1 MPRKTLIKNAQ
12 LINEGRVYSSDV
24 RICNERIENIAGS
37 ITPSGSDKVVDAS
50 GFYLLPGMIDDQVHF
65 REPGLTHKGTIASE
79 SRAAVAGGIT
89 SFMEMPNVNPS
100 TTTIEALENKYEI
113 ARESSLA
120 NYAFYLGATENNIEQ
135 IKRLDPS
142 KYCGVKVFMGA
153 STGNLLVEDQAALED
168 IFREAPTLIVTH
180 CESGPVIAKNLAR
193 IKELHRPIVITD
205 HAVIRDA
212 EACFAS
218 SSLAVN
224 LAKRHGSQL
233 HVLHITTA
241 KELSL
246 FDPGPVSNKSIT
258 AEACI
263 HHLWFSDRDYAELGN
278 LIKCNPAIKSEDD
291 RNALIQALRE
301 DRIDIIAT
309 DHAPHTWEEKQ
320 VDYPQAPAGL
330 PLVQH
335 ALLTLFDQ
343 VTHKRMSLSQLVEKT
358 AHNPAIRYGVIDRG
372 YIREGYFADLVLV
385 DMETPFTVTPEN
397 IFYHCGWS
405 PFMGYRFS
413 SSIAGTWVNGQ
424 LVFDGQK
431 LIECPGVSRRLEF
444 KVMR

>member
-1 MPRKTLIKNAQ
+1 MARKILIKNAQ
-12 LINEGRVYSSDV
+12 LVNEGRVFSSDV
-24 RICNERIENIAGS
+24 RICDERIENISVS
-37 ITPSGSDKVVDAS
+37 ITPSGSEEVVDAS
-50 GFYLLPGMIDDQVHF
+50 GLYLLPGMIDDQVHF

-100 TTTIEALENKYEI
+100 TTTIEALERKYEI
-113 ARESSLA
+113 ARKSSIA
-120 NYAFYLGATENNIEQ
+120 NYAFYLGATESNVEE

-142 KYCGVKVFMGA
+142 KHCGVKVFMGA
-153 STGNLLVEDQAALED
+153 STGNLLVEDPTALED

-193 IKELHRPIVITD
+193 IEALNRPIVIND
-205 HAVIRDA
+205 HPIIRDT

-218 SSLAVN
+218 SSLAID
-224 LAKRHGSQL
+224 LAKRHASQL

-241 KELSL
+241 KELNL
-246 FDPGPVSNKSIT
+246 FNPGPISNKSIT

-263 HHLWFSDRDYAELGN
+263 HHLWFSDQDYAELGN
-278 LIKCNPAIKSEDD
+278 LIKCNPAIKAEDD
-291 RNALIQALRE
+291 RAALIQALHE
-301 DRIDIIAT
+301 GRIDIIAT

-320 VDYPQAPAGL
+320 VDYPKAPAGL

-343 VTHKRMSLSQLVEKT
+343 VAHKRISLAQLVEKT

-385 DMETPFTVTPEN
+385 DRSTPFTVTPEN
-397 IFYHCGWS
+397 TLYHCGWS
-405 PFMGYRFS
+405 PFMGHRFS
-413 SSIAGTWVNGQ
+413 SSIMSTWVNGQ
-424 LVFDGQK
+424 LVFDSQN
-431 LIECPGVSRRLEF
+431 LIECPRVSKRLEF
-444 KVMR
+444 KDVR

>member
-1 MPRKTLIKNAQ
+1 MSRKILIKNAQ
-12 LINEGRVYSSDV
+12 VVNEGRVFSSDV
-24 RICNERIENIAGS
+24 RICNERIEEISRS
-37 ITPSGSDKVVDAS
+37 ITPSGSEEVVDAS
-50 GFYLLPGMIDDQVHF
+50 GLYLLPGMIDDQVHF

-100 TTTIEALENKYEI
+100 TTTIEALESKYEI
-113 ARESSLA
+113 ALKSSIA
-120 NYAFYLGATENNIEQ
+120 NYAFYLGATENNIEE
-135 IKRLDPS
+135 IKRLDP
-142 KYCGVKVFMGA
+142 KKHCGVKIFMGA
-153 STGNLLVEDQAALED
+153 STGNLLVEDKTALEE
-168 IFREAPTLIVTH
+168 IFRESPTLIVTH

-193 IKELHRPIVITD
+193 IEALNPPVVITD
-205 HAVIRDA
+205 RPIIRDT

-218 SSLAVN
+218 SSLAVD
-224 LAKRHGSQL
+224 LAQRHGSQL

-246 FDPGPVSNKSIT
+246 FDPGPISNKSIT
-258 AEACI
+258 AEACV
-263 HHLWFSDRDYAELGN
+263 HHLWFSDRDYVELGN
-278 LIKCNPAIKSEDD
+278 LIKCNPAIKSADD
-291 RNALIQALRE
+291 RAALIQALHE
-301 DRIDIIAT
+301 GRIDIIAT

-320 VDYPQAPAGL
+320 VDYPKAPAGL

-335 ALLTLFDQ
+335 ALLTLFEQ

-385 DMETPFTVTPEN
+385 DRSTPFTVTPEN
-397 IFYHCGWS
+397 TFYHCGWS

-413 SSIAGTWVNGQ
+413 SSIVSTWVNGQ
-424 LVFDGQK
+424 LVFDGQN
-431 LIECPGVSRRLEF
+431 LIEYPGVSKQLEF
-444 KVMR
+444 KGVR